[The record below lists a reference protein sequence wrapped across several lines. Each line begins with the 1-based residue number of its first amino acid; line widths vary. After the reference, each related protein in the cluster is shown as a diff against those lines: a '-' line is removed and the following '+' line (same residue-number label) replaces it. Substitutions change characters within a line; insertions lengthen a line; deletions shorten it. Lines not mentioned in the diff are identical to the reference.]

1 MAGGLHHG
9 RGDQLAIRA
18 GQGTGGARRE
28 AYVGAYAR
36 TATERGKPGENRRA
50 ARKIFGVWG
59 RDGYGSMAWRRA
71 AWGNHYRA
79 SGPGQKAPSICL
91 ESDPAFPPP
100 AFDP

>member
-1 MAGGLHHG
+1 MAGGLHYG
-9 RGDQLAIRA
+9 RGDQFTLRA
-18 GQGTGGARRE
+18 GQSTGGARRE
-28 AYVGAYAR
+28 AYVGAHAR

-79 SGPGQKAPSICL
+79 SGRGEEARGICL
-91 ESDPAFPPP
+91 ESDAEVRH
-100 AFDP
+100 AVFD